1 MYIYMCTCMYNATKF
16 ERERGRK
23 REKEREREG
32 EGGGRWREGKRLM
45 FLHPHLFFFRFL
57 TYIGDLCVCRGQA
70 IQKVQMMVCNV
81 VLQDTNA
88 DVLMKIT

>member
-1 MYIYMCTCMYNATKF
+1 MYNATEF
-16 ERERGRK
+16 EREGGRGRERGR
-23 REKEREREG
+23 REV
-32 EGGGRWREGKRLM
+32 EGGERDSCFYTLIC
-45 FLHPHLFFFRFL
+45 FSRFL